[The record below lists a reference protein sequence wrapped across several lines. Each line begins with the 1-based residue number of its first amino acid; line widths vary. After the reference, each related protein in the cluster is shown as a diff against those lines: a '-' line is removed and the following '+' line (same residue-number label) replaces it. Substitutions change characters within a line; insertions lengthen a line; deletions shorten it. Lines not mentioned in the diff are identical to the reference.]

1 MSNPREKEIA
11 SPPLPR
17 VFVNLADYRTTTPP
31 SQIHFRTGRLAVL
44 FEIMLYFSLSLA
56 VDRTLTS
63 SLGDAREV
71 SWS

>member
-11 SPPLPR
+11 SPRLPR
-17 VFVNLADYRTTTPP
+17 VFVNLADYRATTPP
-31 SQIHFRTGRLAVL
+31 SQIQFRTGRLAVL
-44 FEIMLYFSLSLA
+44 FEIMLHFSLSLA

-71 SWS
+71 SWT